1 MYEMKDEYLLGIE
14 PIDSQHR
21 RLFELTEEAYCLLKN
36 ENMLFKCADIRK
48 ILVGIKEYTQQHF
61 KDEEAYMKS
70 KGYRDVEVHRK
81 MHDAFALKVDEFE
94 EHVNRLNIGT
104 QDGLILEL
112 LDYLVDWL
120 EKHICEEDRK
130 YVD

>member
-14 PIDSQHR
+14 AIDSQHR

-48 ILVGIKEYTQQHF
+48 ILVGIKEYTLQHF
-61 KDEEAYMKS
+61 EDEEAYMKS
-70 KGYRDVEVHRK
+70 KGYRDVEAHRK